1 MSLHSWR
8 PLVLEP
14 VSCGAVAGVI
24 TVPPV
29 PHAADLA
36 LLTSDECARAARF
49 AFTRDQS
56 AFVTTRAAIRRA
68 LGQALSCLPEDV
80 EIVSGVA
87 GRPAL
92 SPSHGSALDFN
103 VSHSGSLALI
113 ALSPDRRVGAD
124 IECHAPDR
132 GLRELVPQVMGA
144 GERAL
149 LDAQESDAAFCHE
162 FYACWTRKE
171 ALVKG
176 LGVGLSADLTSFDV
190 PRVPADG
197 VVTIPSEVHPVWR
210 IVTVEPAPGFTASVA
225 VADARSVIAFAPFAD
240 VIFWRGEAVPAHILT
255 GSWMSSAQS
264 MT

>member
-1 MSLHSWR
+1 MSLLSWQ

-14 VSCGAVAGVI
+14 VSHGAVAGVI
-24 TVPPV
+24 HVPPA

-36 LLTSDECARAARF
+36 LLTGEERARAARF
-49 AFTRDQS
+49 AFIRDQA

-68 LGQALSCLPEDV
+68 LGRALSCPPESV
-80 EIVSGVA
+80 EILAGTT
-87 GRPAL
+87 GRPVL

-113 ALSPDRRVGAD
+113 ALSPDRLVGAD

-132 GLRELVPQVMGA
+132 GLRELVPQVMGE

-176 LGVGLSADLTSFDV
+176 LGVGISADLTSFDV
-190 PRVPADG
+190 PRVPVDG
-197 VVTIPSEVHPVWR
+197 AVAVPSEVHPLWR

-225 VADARSVIAFAPFAD
+225 VADAHSVIAFAPFAD

-255 GSWMSSAQS
+255 GSWMSSAQGI
-264 MT
+264 T